1 MGIEP
6 RLSVCVYYDRNRDTE
21 KVIMQDIRQ
30 VSIQDIRQFSV
41 TGVRWRRSQGS
52 VGREFSSTWHTVAW
66 VGWRAV
72 QFVCF
77 SREHGFYFIPC
88 SLKSRHVWRWG
99 VWFIS
104 IPAPC
109 TPFPSSFWPQSVIEN
124 FQYICVTRLH
134 LVRHSVYRRLYQV
147 YEITLYQLER
157 LSKEMRRWLCTW
169 TGKDWAESCL
179 KCF

>member
-6 RLSVCVYYDRNRDTE
+6 RLSVCVYYDRNWDTE
-21 KVIMQDIRQ
+21 KVIVQDIRQ
-30 VSIQDIRQFSV
+30 CSV
-41 TGVRWRRSQGS
+41 TGFRWWRNSEPGWRGS
-52 VGREFSSTWHTVAW
+52 VGREFSSTWHPVAW

-104 IPAPC
+104 IPAPS
-109 TPFPSSFWPQSVIEN
+109 TPLPSSFWPQSVIEN

-134 LVRHSVYRRLYQV
+134 LVRRSVYRRLYQV
-147 YEITLYQLER
+147 YETTLYQLQR
-157 LSKEMRRWLCTW
+157 LSKEMRGCLCTW
-169 TGKDWAESCL
+169 TGKDWVESRL
-179 KCF
+179 